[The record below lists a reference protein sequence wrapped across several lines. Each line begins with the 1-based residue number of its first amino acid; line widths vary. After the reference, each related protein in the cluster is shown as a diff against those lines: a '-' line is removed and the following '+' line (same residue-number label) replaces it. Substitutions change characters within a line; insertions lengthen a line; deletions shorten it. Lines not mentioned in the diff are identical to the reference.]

1 MTHALEARKLTR
13 RFAAV
18 TALDAL
24 DLVVDAGEIVCLLGA
39 NGAGKT
45 TTLNLFLGFLKPTEG
60 EALVFGV
67 SPWAKA
73 AAARAQ
79 LAYVPETVAL
89 YPHLTGRENL
99 AFLQALGG
107 RAKASAADLDRHLV
121 AAGLDLADTRRRVAD
136 YSKGM
141 RQKVALA
148 AAFAKGAKV
157 WLLDEPLSGLDP
169 HAANELS
176 RTVRQAA
183 GDGVAVLMA
192 THDLF
197 RARELGTRIGI
208 MKQGRLVELIDP
220 KTLDHAQLERIY
232 IQHMT
237 EVVET

>member
-1 MTHALEARKLTR
+1 MIHALEARKLTR
-13 RFAAV
+13 RFGAV
-18 TALDAL
+18 TALEAL
-24 DLVVDAGEIVCLLGA
+24 DLVVDVGEIVCLLGA

-67 SPWAKA
+67 APWTKP

-89 YPHLTGRENL
+89 YPHLTARENL

-107 RAKASAADLDRHLV
+107 SPKVSPAALDRHLV
-121 AAGLDLADTRRRVAD
+121 AAGLDLADTRRRVAQ

-148 AAFAKGAKV
+148 AAFAKGAKAC
-157 WLLDEPLSGLDP
+157 LLDEPLSGLDP

-176 RTVRQAA
+176 QTVRQATVN
-183 GDGVAVLMA
+183 GMAVLMA

-197 RARELGTRIGI
+197 RARELATRIGI

-220 KTLDHAQLERIY
+220 KTLDHADLERVY

-237 EVVET
+237 EEVRA